1 MEHRYQEGVMLVLSR
16 KSGESIQIDSNI
28 RVVVVSVS
36 NGRAKL
42 GIEAPDSV
50 RILRTELEDCETHSA
65 GSDQVASLTSGG
77 VTPLAS
83 R

>member
-1 MEHRYQEGVMLVLSR
+1 MLVLSR

-42 GIEAPDSV
+42 GFEAPDHV
-50 RILRTELEDCETHSA
+50 RIMRTEVEDWAADTK
-65 GSDQVASLTSGG
+65 SDQAASLAPDG
-77 VTPLAS
+77 VTPPAP